1 MSVEIEFSAAG
12 PPFVSPLLYT
22 SYGEQHND
30 EVMKIFDIIQTM
42 EMDVPILMG
51 DFNHGPSIPGLNV
64 KHYYC
69 MMVVLVIIIII
80 INMLYN
86 VVEIKV
92 VTHTD
97 DTKVLT
103 TLMVCWPMKP
113 TATSTT

>member
-42 EMDVPILMG
+42 EMDVPIVMG

-64 KHYYC
+64 KHYYY
-69 MMVVLVIIIII
+69 MMVVLVSPWSGVL
-80 INMLYN
+80 INMVKL
-86 VVEIKV
+86 VVGIHV
-92 VTHTD
+92 
-97 DTKVLT
+97 
-103 TLMVCWPMKP
+103 
-113 TATSTT
+113 